1 MRPSGWLHYI
11 AVLLIKMKGGNIFNR
26 IVLIKHEMKSLTL
39 RHLSVFPYCV
49 SNCLCLTQNT
59 LKLRE
64 GFYFFLKKTSKPS
77 YSLSFWH
84 PLICHIIVFR
94 HLWAVDG
101 NTVEPGWMGASCWI
115 QIAKCYRL
123 NRWSWWINRLGFF
136 FPAVLSGELV
146 LKNNFH
152 FSP

>member
-11 AVLLIKMKGGNIFNR
+11 AVLLIKMKGENTYNR
-26 IVLIKHEMKSLTL
+26 LVLIKHEMNSLTL
-39 RHLSVFPYCV
+39 RHCSVFSYCV
-49 SNCLCLTQNT
+49 SNCLCLPQNT
-59 LKLRE
+59 LKLKKD
-64 GFYFFLKKTSKPS
+64 FFLKETFKSS
-77 YSLSFWH
+77 YALSFWH

-101 NTVEPGWMGASCWI
+101 STVEPAWIGASCWI
-115 QIAKCYRL
+115 QIAKCCRL
-123 NRWSWWINRLGFF
+123 NCWSCCINRLGFF
-136 FPAVLSGELV
+136 SPCVLSGELV